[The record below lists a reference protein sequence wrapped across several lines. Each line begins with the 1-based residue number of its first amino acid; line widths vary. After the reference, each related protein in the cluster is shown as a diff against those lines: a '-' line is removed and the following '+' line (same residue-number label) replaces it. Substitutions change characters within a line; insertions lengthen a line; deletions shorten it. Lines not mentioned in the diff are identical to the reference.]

1 MMGDVVA
8 PLSARSAAPRQE
20 LAVANVAFVSEHL
33 AVGGDLSPNFGL
45 ARRQLAE
52 LVAAGI
58 THIADLRE
66 EWSDETLV
74 KTWAPQLHYLH
85 HRVADAGQAIGGV
98 WFDELA
104 DWVDAALAEP
114 GSKVLVHCHMGV
126 NRAPSAVLALL
137 LHQGMGLRTALDA
150 IRDAR
155 PVAVIDYARSALD
168 WHLDRTAADSR
179 ARRNARRTLD
189 RWRKANHLD
198 AVAVIRAI
206 RDTEHPGNRWFVR
219 LGPRDPDALADVLE
233 ADGNVAVGLAVD
245 VDPDVLGQLD
255 EVLFVTGAGLVG
267 RALVVGPIAPAEP
280 HSLLLPVLVTDL
292 FPPVPVQLDAEVKQ
306 WLAESGPNPK
316 LMAPG
321 AFQRL
326 TEPRDPGR

>member
-1 MMGDVVA
+1 VVA
-8 PLSARSAAPRQE
+8 SRSGPPAASWVE
-20 LAVANVAFVSEHL
+20 FSLANADFVTERL

-45 ARRQLAE
+45 AKRQLDE

-74 KTWAPQLHYLH
+74 KTWAPQLKYLH
-85 HRVADAGQAIGGV
+85 HRVADAGQEIDGA
-98 WFDELA
+98 WFDALA

-137 LHQGMGLRTALDA
+137 LNLGIGLRPALDA
-150 IRDAR
+150 IRAAR
-155 PVAVIDYARSALD
+155 PVAVIDYARNAVD
-168 WHLDRTAADSR
+168 WQLDRSAADGR
-179 ARRNARRTLD
+179 TRRNARRTLA
-189 RWRKANHLD
+189 RWRSANHLD
-198 AVAVIRAI
+198 AIAVIRAI

-219 LGPRDPDALADVLE
+219 LGPADPDALADVLE

-245 VDPDVLGQLD
+245 EAPEALGQLD
-255 EVLFVTGAGLVG
+255 EVLFLTGAGLVG
-267 RALVVGPIAPAEP
+267 RALVVGPTEPAEP

-292 FPPVPVQLDAEVKQ
+292 FPPVPVTLDPAVVQ
-306 WLAESGPNPK
+306 WLADAGPNP
-316 LMAPG
+316 LMLAPG
-321 AFQRL
+321 AFTRL
-326 TEPRDPGR
+326 TEPREPVQ

>member
-1 MMGDVVA
+1 MVDPVPGQQSGPRSGLVVA
-8 PLSARSAAPRQE
+8 NAS
-20 LAVANVAFVSEHL
+20 FVSDRL

-45 ARRQLAE
+45 ARRQLDE

-74 KTWAPQLHYLH
+74 KTWAPQVHYLH
-85 HRVADAGQAIGGV
+85 HRVADAGQAIGRA

-104 DWVDAALAEP
+104 GWVDAALTEP
-114 GSKVLVHCHMGV
+114 GTKVLVHCHMGV
-126 NRAPSAVLALL
+126 NRAPSAMLALL
-137 LHQGMGLRTALDA
+137 LHQGMAVRPALDA
-150 IRDAR
+150 IRRAR

-168 WHLDRTAADSR
+168 WQLDRTAADGR
-179 ARRNARRTLD
+179 TRRNARRTLD
-189 RWRKANHLD
+189 RWRTANHLD

-219 LGPRDPDALADVLE
+219 LGPADPDALAEVLE
-233 ADGNVAVGLAVD
+233 ADGNVAVALAVD
-245 VDPDVLGQLD
+245 TDPEILGQLD
-255 EVLFVTGAGLVG
+255 EVLFLTTAGLVG
-267 RALVVGPIAPAEP
+267 RALVVGPTQPAEP

-292 FPPVPVQLDAEVKQ
+292 FPAVPVQLDAEVEQ
-306 WLAESGPNPK
+306 WLAQAGPNPK
-316 LMAPG
+316 LLAPG

-326 TEPRDPGR
+326 TEPRAHQR

>member
-1 MMGDVVA
+1 MVDPVPGQPTGPRQGLVVA
-8 PLSARSAAPRQE
+8 NA
-20 LAVANVAFVSEHL
+20 AFVTERL
-33 AVGGDLSPNFGL
+33 AVGGDLSVNFEL
-45 ARRQLAE
+45 ARRQLDE

-74 KTWAPQLHYLH
+74 KTWAPQVHYLH
-85 HRVADAGQAIGGV
+85 HRVADAGQAIGGA

-104 DWVDAALAEP
+104 EWVDAALAES

-137 LHQGMGLRTALDA
+137 LHRGMGLRPALDA
-150 IRDAR
+150 IRSAR

-168 WHLDRTAADSR
+168 WQLDRTAADAR
-179 ARRNARRTLD
+179 VRRNARRTLD

-198 AVAVIRAI
+198 AMAVIRAI

-219 LGPRDPDALADVLE
+219 LGPADPDALVAVLE
-233 ADGNVAVGLAVD
+233 TDGNIAVGLAVD
-245 VDPDVLGQLD
+245 LDPEALGQLD
-255 EVLFVTGAGLVG
+255 EVLFLTGAGLVG
-267 RALVVGPIAPAEP
+267 RALVVGPTQPAEP

-292 FPPVPVQLDAEVKQ
+292 FPPIPVQLDAEVEQ
-306 WLAESGPNPK
+306 WLAEAGPNPK

-321 AFQRL
+321 AFRRL
-326 TEPRDPGR
+326 TEPRDPG

>member
-1 MMGDVVA
+1 VVDPESDQPAGSRQGLVVA
-8 PLSARSAAPRQE
+8 NA
-20 LAVANVAFVSEHL
+20 AFVTERV

-45 ARRQLAE
+45 ARRQLDE

-74 KTWAPQLHYLH
+74 KTWAPQVRYLH
-85 HRVADAGQAIGGV
+85 HRVADAGQAIGGA

-137 LHQGMGLRTALDA
+137 LHRGMGLRPALDA
-150 IRDAR
+150 IRSAR
-155 PVAVIDYARSALD
+155 PIAVIDYARSALD
-168 WHLDRTAADSR
+168 WQLERTAADAR
-179 ARRNARRTLD
+179 VRRNARRALD
-189 RWRKANHLD
+189 RWRRANHLD
-198 AVAVIRAI
+198 AGAVIRAI

-219 LGPRDPDALADVLE
+219 LGPADPDALADVLE
-233 ADGNVAVGLAVD
+233 SDGNVAVGLAVD
-245 VDPDVLGQLD
+245 LDPDVLGQLD
-255 EVLFVTGAGLVG
+255 EVLFLTGAGLVG
-267 RALVVGPIAPAEP
+267 RALVVGPTQSAEP

-292 FPPVPVQLDAEVKQ
+292 FPPVPVQLDAEVEQ
-306 WLAESGPNPK
+306 WLAQAGPNPK
-316 LMAPG
+316 LLSPG

-326 TEPRDPGR
+326 TEPRDPAR

>member
-1 MMGDVVA
+1 VVDPESDQPAGSRQGLVVA
-8 PLSARSAAPRQE
+8 NA
-20 LAVANVAFVSEHL
+20 AFVTERV

-45 ARRQLAE
+45 ARRQLDE

-74 KTWAPQLHYLH
+74 KTWAPQVRYLH
-85 HRVADAGQAIGGV
+85 HRVADAGQAIDGA

-137 LHQGMGLRTALDA
+137 LHRGMGLRPALDA
-150 IRDAR
+150 IRSAR
-155 PVAVIDYARSALD
+155 PTAVIDYARSALD
-168 WHLDRTAADSR
+168 WQLERTAADAR
-179 ARRNARRTLD
+179 VRRNARRALD
-189 RWRKANHLD
+189 RWRRANHLD
-198 AVAVIRAI
+198 AGAVIRAI

-219 LGPRDPDALADVLE
+219 LGPADPDALADVLE
-233 ADGNVAVGLAVD
+233 SDGNVAVGLAVD
-245 VDPDVLGQLD
+245 LDPDVLGQLD
-255 EVLFVTGAGLVG
+255 EVLFLTGAGLVG
-267 RALVVGPIAPAEP
+267 RALVVGPTQSAEP

-292 FPPVPVQLDAEVKQ
+292 FPPVPVQLDAEVEQ
-306 WLAESGPNPK
+306 WLAHAGPNPK
-316 LMAPG
+316 LLAPG

-326 TEPRDPGR
+326 TEPPAPGR